1 MTLVVVVTTGGTI
14 ATTADPDGVA
24 RPTRRGEA
32 LLGGLATSHDVRVH
46 DVLARDSSDLGPPE
60 WDVIA
65 AAVRAAVD
73 DGAGG
78 VVVTHGTDTMEETA
92 LWLDVALPGP
102 TPVVL
107 TGAMRSADAPDAD
120 GPANLRDAIAVAE
133 HPAAAGL
140 GVAVCMAGDVR
151 RPLGL
156 SKVPDGF
163 TGHRVGAVR
172 EGSVHLDL
180 GSGSAGS
187 GGAGSAGDGPHRPR
201 LAVGAAASA
210 PRVDVV
216 AVSAGS
222 DAVALDAVVAAGARG
237 VVLEALGSGNAGRE
251 VIAGVERARAAGVA
265 VVIASRVPGAVVA
278 PRYGPG
284 RALVDLGAVPVR
296 TLRPPQAR
304 VLLMAALSAGAAVAD
319 VFATWG

>member
-1 MTLVVVVTTGGTI
+1 MTVVVVVTTGGTI

-24 RPTRRGEA
+24 RPTRGGEA
-32 LLGGLATSHDVRVH
+32 LLDALATPHDVRVH
-46 DVLARDSSDLGPPE
+46 DVLARDSSELGPPE

-65 AAVRAAVD
+65 TAVRAAID

-120 GPANLRDAIAVAE
+120 GPANLRDAIAVAG

-163 TGHRVGAVR
+163 TGHRVGTVR
-172 EGSVHLDL
+172 DGSVDLDL
-180 GSGSAGS
+180 GSRL
-187 GGAGSAGDGPHRPR
+187 DGPSRPR
-201 LAVGAAASA
+201 LAVGTAASA

-237 VVLEALGSGNAGRE
+237 VVLESLGSGNAGRE

-284 RALVDLGAVPVR
+284 RTLVDLGAVPVR